1 MTAAVPRKPLK
12 TLILFAVAINLTS
25 MSLAANVARF
35 DWLEYRG
42 LESGANP
49 GPGSYRNPILAGFYP
64 DPSIVRVGPDFYLV
78 NSSFSW
84 FPGIPIWHSRD
95 LVHWRQIGNAIDRP
109 EQLDFQGLGMSRG
122 VFAPDISYHGRRFYI
137 INTCVD
143 CGGNFVI
150 TARDPRGPWSNPV
163 WLKDLGGIDPSLF
176 FDDDGSA
183 WIVNNDGPQGKP
195 LYDGHRA
202 IWLRRFDPGTLQ
214 ASGPPRLIVNGGV
227 DLARKPVWIEGPH
240 LFNKDGVY
248 YLMAAEGGTATAH
261 SEVIFRAGHIEGPYV
276 PAPSAVNPILTQR
289 DLDPARRAP
298 ITSAGH
304 ADLVKLD
311 NGDWWAVFLA
321 TRPYADDL
329 YNIGRETF
337 LLPVTWRDGWPT
349 ILPRGTA
356 IPALARAPALAMESA
371 APTTGNFI
379 ARDDFAGA
387 TLAPGWVMMRTP
399 QTRWWRLD
407 RGALLLEARPE
418 RIGDGKQPSFLARR
432 QQNAEAIVSTA
443 VSFVPAEGE
452 SAGLAALQND
462 EHFLAVVL
470 TRANGRLMLRVSRR
484 AGAND
489 PLEGAT
495 VASRPAPAG
504 PIQLRLHA
512 RGGLYDFDYALKR
525 GQWRPLAHDVDGTNL
540 STAKAGGFVGTLIG
554 PFAQSAKGAAP
565 VALKQ

>member
-1 MTAAVPRKPLK
+1 MTAAVPRKLLK

-109 EQLDFQGLGMSRG
+109 EQLDFKGLGMSRG
-122 VFAPDISYHGRRFYI
+122 VFAPDISHHGGRFYI

-183 WIVNNDGPQGKP
+183 WIVNNDGPEGKP

-240 LFNKDGVY
+240 LFKKDGVY
-248 YLMAAEGGTATAH
+248 YLMAAEGGTGTDH
-261 SEVIFRAGHIEGPYV
+261 SEVIFRADQIDGPYV

-289 DLDPARRAP
+289 DLDPARSAP

-321 TRPYADDL
+321 TRPY
-329 YNIGRETF
+329 
-337 LLPVTWRDGWPT
+337 
-349 ILPRGTA
+349 
-356 IPALARAPALAMESA
+356 
-371 APTTGNFI
+371 
-379 ARDDFAGA
+379 
-387 TLAPGWVMMRTP
+387 
-399 QTRWWRLD
+399 
-407 RGALLLEARPE
+407 
-418 RIGDGKQPSFLARR
+418 
-432 QQNAEAIVSTA
+432 
-443 VSFVPAEGE
+443 
-452 SAGLAALQND
+452 
-462 EHFLAVVL
+462 
-470 TRANGRLMLRVSRR
+470 
-484 AGAND
+484 
-489 PLEGAT
+489 
-495 VASRPAPAG
+495 
-504 PIQLRLHA
+504 
-512 RGGLYDFDYALKR
+512 
-525 GQWRPLAHDVDGTNL
+525 
-540 STAKAGGFVGTLIG
+540 
-554 PFAQSAKGAAP
+554 
-565 VALKQ
+565 